1 MTTLDQSVGHLRQ
14 HSRQNSRDKRRVI
27 GIMYAPITD
36 IFFFA
41 KITNDTFGYTAD
53 LVGANYFKRNAFSEC
68 IDDIET
74 KFSFRWIYTGWVN
87 KNDT

>member
-1 MTTLDQSVGHLRQ
+1 MTTLDQSVVHLRQ
-14 HSRQNSRDKRRVI
+14 HSRQNSRDKRRVV
-27 GIMYAPITD
+27 GIMYAPI

-68 IDDIET
+68 IET